1 MAKTDLKLSSTSAGG
16 DKITT
21 TISDVNPTAS
31 NLTLKTFAQKLNML
45 TTNTYEETNK
55 VTTVNVDSTADKP
68 TPTLKLMTGESG
80 GSEATTITANG
91 DTYYHTSYDG
101 DGEIYVKVKG
111 TQTSGSV
118 FYGYS
123 GTVQTMHRT
132 YSFTANAGVVYEFH
146 AVETDNYKA
155 VTVEYTVA

>member
-1 MAKTDLKLSSTSAGG
+1 MAKTDLKLSSTSASG

-21 TISDVNPTAS
+21 TISDVNPAAS

-55 VTTVNVDSTADKP
+55 VTTVKVDTTDDKP

-91 DTYYHTSYDG
+91 ETYYHTDYNG
-101 DGEIYVKVKG
+101 DGEIYITVKEL
-111 TQTSGSV
+111 QRSGSV
-118 FYGYS
+118 FYGYA

-132 YSFTANAGVVYEFH
+132 YSFTASSGVVYEIH
-146 AVETDNYKA
+146 ATETDNYKA
-155 VTVEYTVA
+155 ITVEYTVA